1 MLGEYFSLVTD
12 VDPEVILTKLHS
24 LLKKTFVTSETKA
37 WIMAA
42 VTKIAS
48 HTSCSKT
55 VDELIQELS
64 SSLDTCLRQYAFELK
79 HLCEDKALMK
89 SLLPFDASCTDLVV
103 RHMPCVFFMNFFVV
117 QGMNIL
123 VKRCFQNEWY
133 LQFSLDASLLKVSFQ
148 KHFFRHMG

>member
-55 VDELIQELS
+55 VDELIQELG

-89 SLLPFDASCTDLVV
+89 NLLPFDASCNDLVV
-103 RHMPCVFFMNFFVV
+103 RHLPQVFFMNLFVV
-117 QGMNIL
+117 QGAEYFGKK
-123 VKRCFQNEWY
+123 V
-133 LQFSLDASLLKVSFQ
+133 FSK
-148 KHFFRHMG
+148 

>member
-1 MLGEYFSLVTD
+1 
-12 VDPEVILTKLHS
+12 
-24 LLKKTFVTSETKA
+24 
-37 WIMAA
+37 MAA

-55 VDELIQELS
+55 VDELVQELS

-103 RHMPCVFFMNFFVV
+103 RHMPCVFFINFFVV
-117 QGMNIL
+117 QGDEYFGEK
-123 VKRCFQNEWY
+123 V
-133 LQFSLDASLLKVSFQ
+133 FSK
-148 KHFFRHMG
+148 

>member
-55 VDELIQELS
+55 VDELILELS

-89 SLLPFDASCTDLVV
+89 SLLPFDASCSDLVV
-103 RHMPCVFFMNFFVV
+103 RHRPYVFFLNLSVV
-117 QGMNIL
+117 QGIEYFGEK
-123 VKRCFQNEWY
+123 V
-133 LQFSLDASLLKVSFQ
+133 FS
-148 KHFFRHMG
+148 

>member
-1 MLGEYFSLVTD
+1 MRWIYCVVISILYSSFKTESTALKHILSVLCEQVLGEYFSLVTD
-12 VDPEVILTKLHS
+12 VDPEVILTKLHG

-48 HTSCSKT
+48 HTSCSKA
-55 VDELIQELS
+55 VDEIIQELS

-89 SLLPFDASCTDLVV
+89 SCLPFDASCSDLVV
-103 RHMPCVFFMNFFVV
+103 RHIP
-117 QGMNIL
+117 GS
-123 VKRCFQNEWY
+123 
-133 LQFSLDASLLKVSFQ
+133 FS
-148 KHFFRHMG
+148 